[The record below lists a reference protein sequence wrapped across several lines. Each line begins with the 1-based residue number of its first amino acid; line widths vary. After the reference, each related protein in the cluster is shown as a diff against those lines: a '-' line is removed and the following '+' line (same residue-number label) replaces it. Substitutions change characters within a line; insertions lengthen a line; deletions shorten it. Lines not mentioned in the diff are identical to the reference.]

1 MKKKIAIVLAIIT
14 IISKFFGF
22 FREIILSYFYGVSNE
37 SDAYIIALTIPTVIF
52 AFVGT
57 GLPRH
62 LFHIQQHIGTKR

>member
-57 GLPRH
+57 GLATTFIPYTTAYWH
-62 LFHIQQHIGTKR
+62 KR